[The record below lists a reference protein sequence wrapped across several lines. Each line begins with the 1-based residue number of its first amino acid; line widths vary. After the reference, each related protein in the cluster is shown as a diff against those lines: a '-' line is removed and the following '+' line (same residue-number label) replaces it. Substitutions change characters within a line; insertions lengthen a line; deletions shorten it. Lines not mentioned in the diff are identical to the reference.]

1 MRKHTAPRPSRIVGM
16 VIPTIRTLPVQI
28 RGFSIGWGLARYYL
42 WGLCCLWY
50 YLVTHFEGVLMDAV
64 KRVSVTLPPALVAD
78 LDAVASR
85 LGISRS
91 AFLSALLPDVIAE
104 IRTVLDLLPP
114 SDSPD
119 DVRRFRGASAD
130 YVQARVDGLRDLLG
144 GSDA

>member
-1 MRKHTAPRPSRIVGM
+1 
-16 VIPTIRTLPVQI
+16 
-28 RGFSIGWGLARYYL
+28 
-42 WGLCCLWY
+42 
-50 YLVTHFEGVLMDAV
+50 MDAV